1 MLVSI
6 FILGMVLVLIH
17 EELFHCQKVVG
28 MKKKVMIIGVNNSFS
43 VRADNRKKDI
53 LILGKGPADGL
64 DNTTITTEAEY
75 TLMEATVF
83 CLLME

>member
-1 MLVSI
+1 M
-6 FILGMVLVLIH
+6 
-17 EELFHCQKVVG
+17 VVG

-43 VRADNRKKDI
+43 VHADDDRKKNI

-64 DNTTITTEAEY
+64 DNTTITIEAEY

>member
-1 MLVSI
+1 
-6 FILGMVLVLIH
+6 MVLVLIH
-17 EELFHCQKVVG
+17 EELFHCQMVVG

-43 VRADNRKKDI
+43 VHADDNRKKNI